1 MADPG
6 PGRIALTSGRPATPA
21 TDRVRPTSPR
31 RFAPGIR
38 AKVLL
43 ASSALLLIPWIGYA
57 FVAEMVRFLNDGQ
70 TRMLADS
77 ASAVAAL
84 VQERAKVV
92 MASPG
97 ADDLAPV
104 AAKPIT
110 LDGYIEQDWVGQ
122 GAQVR
127 GYGGT
132 RLAETT
138 GLWTAESLSFSHAV
152 ARHDDH
158 LYAFFDVTDD
168 RVVHCAPESPAACD
182 HVRISV
188 RTAGGKPRRYAVS
201 APAPGPIRAAA
212 LEPGGAPE
220 DAAIEGVW
228 RERERGYTVELRLPA
243 ADVQQIA
250 FAVADV
256 DDVGGVV
263 GAVITTEERTA
274 APPRSGF
281 AVSEEVAAV
290 LDAMARANL
299 RIWVVD
305 RRGAVVGRAGALQP
319 PPPSD
324 TTAAAVRRALEP
336 LRSFI
341 FGAQPQVF
349 VDPLANATRLSTP
362 EIADALAGARAMRMH
377 ARGSSASRINAAAH
391 PIEIGGEIAGAALVE
406 QTTETISHMREIAL
420 ERLLLA
426 TLGAFVGGALIL
438 VFYVSHVS
446 NRLRRLRDEA
456 ERAIDSA
463 GRIRG
468 LVAGSTTGDEIGD
481 LSRSYSAVLQRLA
494 QYTDYLENLASRLN
508 HELRT
513 PIAVVRSSLDNLR
526 SEAGAS
532 IYIDRAEEGLK
543 RLSAIL
549 SRMSEATRLEDI
561 MRRSEREMFD
571 VDAVVGGCVEGY
583 RVAYAPQEIRY
594 TGPGHPVRVS
604 GVPDLIAQ
612 MLDKLVENAA
622 EYASAGSTI
631 EVSLDEDDADVV
643 LRVRNEGPP
652 LPEAMEGGLFE
663 SMVSVPGKASGIP
676 HLGLGLYIV
685 KLIARFHQG
694 SASAANTGTGVVV
707 TVRLARYV
715 SDPA

>member
-1 MADPG
+1 M
-6 PGRIALTSGRPATPA
+6 TPA
-21 TDRVRPTSPR
+21 TERARSSTPR

-38 AKVLL
+38 AKVLF

-97 ADDLAPV
+97 ADDLAP
-104 AAKPIT
+104 ALAKPIE
-110 LDGYIEQDWVGQ
+110 LDGFIEQDWIAQ

-132 RLAETT
+132 RLAETS

-152 ARHDDH
+152 ARHGDH

-168 RVVHCAPESPAACD
+168 RIVYCATEGSTACD
-182 HVRISV
+182 HIRISV
-188 RTAGGKPRRYAVS
+188 KTAGGKPRRYAVS
-201 APAPGPIRAAA
+201 ASAPGPIKAAA
-212 LEPGGAPE
+212 LEPGSASQD
-220 DAAIEGVW
+220 DAVVIEGVW

-243 ADVQQIA
+243 AGVQQIA

-256 DDVGGVV
+256 DDASGLVS
-263 GAVITTEERTA
+263 AVITTEERTA
-274 APPRSGF
+274 AQPRSGF

-305 RRGAVVGRAGALQP
+305 RHGTVIGRAGDIQP

-324 TTAAAVRRALEP
+324 TATAAVRRALEP
-336 LRSFI
+336 LRSFV

-349 VDPLANATRLSTP
+349 VDPLASASRLNTP
-362 EIADALAGARAMRMH
+362 EIIDALAGARAMRMH
-377 ARGSSASRINAAAH
+377 ARGSSAARINAAAH

-406 QTTETISHMREIAL
+406 QTTESISHMREIAL

-426 TLGAFVGGALIL
+426 TLGAFVCGALIL

-468 LVAGSTTGDEIGD
+468 LVAGSTTSDEIGD

-494 QYTDYLENLASRLN
+494 QYTDYLENLARRLN

-526 SEAGAS
+526 SEAVAEHS
-532 IYIDRAEEGLK
+532 SVYIDRAEAGLN

-594 TGPGHPVRVS
+594 TGPGHAVRVS

-612 MLDKLVENAA
+612 MLDKLVENAT
-622 EYASAGSTI
+622 EYASARSAIDVTL
-631 EVSLDEDDADVV
+631 EEDDADVV
-643 LRVRNEGPP
+643 LRVRNDGPP

-663 SMVSVPGKASGIP
+663 SMVSVPGKASGVP

-694 SASAANTGTGVVV
+694 SASAANTADGAGVVV